1 MYHLTYAQGTHRQ
14 ICHEG
19 GIAYVVQSHA
29 SVLDALAHA
38 ERRKAWPGHMCS
50 SLRTDRPFFHG
61 TPDWPSALQL
71 ARYGWPEGRALLRK
85 ASAAMPKAAIR
96 DRVLQWD
103 VAGAY
108 PDVARAVAGSP
119 DCMMDDSPVDHRPT
133 QAVRV
138 VVSIATPW
146 TTDLVEF
153 VNRGAAILS
162 AVEAAEAAGLR
173 VEVVAEE
180 TVTSLRDG
188 FSASVLLKQAGQP
201 ADRDTL
207 AFFLIHPSALRRVF
221 FALLETEQNLQHFCI
236 GYGAPAS
243 QPATLRPPGA
253 VYLPDF
259 NTGEYTAPA
268 EALKRVKAAFEKS
281 GCSINYAN

>member
-1 MYHLTYAQGTHRQ
+1 MHHLTYSQGTHRQ

-19 GIAYVVQSHA
+19 GITYVVQSHA

-38 ERRKAWPGHMCS
+38 DRRKVWPGYMCS
-50 SLRTDRPFFHG
+50 SLRTDRPYFHG
-61 TPDWPSALQL
+61 TSDWPSALNL

-119 DCMMDDSPVDHRPT
+119 DCMMDDSPVDYRPT

-162 AVEAAEAAGLR
+162 AVEAAEAAGFR

-180 TVTSLRDG
+180 TVTSQRDG

-207 AFFLIHPSALRRVF
+207 AFFLIHPSSLRRVF
-221 FALLETEQNLQHFCI
+221 FALLETEQKLEHFCI
-236 GYGAPAS
+236 GYGSPAS
-243 QPATLRPPGA
+243 QPATFRPPGA
-253 VYLPDF
+253 VYLPNF
-259 NTGEYTAPA
+259 NTGEYTAPE
-268 EALKRVKAAFEKS
+268 EALKRVKTAFEKS
-281 GCSINYAN
+281 GCSINYAD